1 MPQPPA
7 LDELNSALVDVM
19 PADRVALR
27 ARLAGLR
34 RRVQKGQPVDRGLP
48 ALAADIEAARHRR
61 AQRAERLPRPEY
73 PLDLPVVARREDIKA
88 AIAAHQV
95 VIVCGETG

>member
-7 LDELNSALVDVM
+7 LDELNSALDDVM

-48 ALAADIEAARHRR
+48 ALAADAQAGPTAEVLAEVDDIDVGFRFADRDGRQRRDDAAR
-61 AQRAERLPRPEY
+61 
-73 PLDLPVVARREDIKA
+73 LDDLRGQP
-88 AIAAHQV
+88 IA
-95 VIVCGETG
+95 GRSR